1 MFDQFEKMEKINLL
15 EGEDDLGS
23 DSCPC
28 SCHPAPGNLLRGI
41 VNWSILARFV
51 VQLNEY
57 ETDPYFHQLGQ
68 NMVTNCL
75 FTFVFSPFL
84 PVLRQKLF
92 CFDVQNNF
100 RHKTGKNGEKHKS
113 KQAIACHVL
122 A

>member
-41 VNWSILARFV
+41 VNRLTLARFV

-57 ETDPYFHQLGQ
+57 ETDPYFLQLSQ
-68 NMVTNCL
+68 NMATNCL
-75 FTFVFSPFL
+75 FTFVFF
-84 PVLRQKLF
+84 PVLTCFPPKIVLF
-92 CFDVQNNF
+92 
-100 RHKTGKNGEKHKS
+100 
-113 KQAIACHVL
+113 
-122 A
+122 